1 MERDTFTC
9 PLPAGA
15 ENCVGGRGGRVPPP
29 MHTCIPPC
37 DGSSATLT
45 DSDCSAWQHFT
56 RDPMYTKW
64 AESKCG
70 AKVHTDP
77 CSCTFEPTNET
88 GAKVQCADGRITHL
102 PLWNSGIPELSEAIF
117 QLTGLTLLRLDGNH
131 LTGTI
136 PANVGALTALAYLN
150 LGSNQLTGLVPASL
164 SQLTSLK
171 EIGLNG
177 NVLEGRLP
185 PLNFSQFTD
194 CCRTDG
200 RRERFLLP
208 FTAWGIYLHWRP
220 QLRWPFSCSD
230 LLPTPHSPALKKG
243 AERPRN

>member
-29 MHTCIPPC
+29 TCIPPC

-200 RRERFLLP
+200 ND
-208 FTAWGIYLHWRP
+208 
-220 QLRWPFSCSD
+220 FSCPLPPGASTCIGGPNCGGRFPAPICS
-230 LLPTPHSPALKKG
+230 LLPTPQP
-243 AERPRN
+243 